1 MRNPLYR
8 SKTYFIIENPS
19 LSIEKMD
26 LSAKTPGFSNSSAFH
41 LPHTVYVKISA
52 NKTVKKPCVN
62 SFAEIGDQTQAMT
75 AIMNQ

>member
-1 MRNPLYR
+1 
-8 SKTYFIIENPS
+8 
-19 LSIEKMD
+19 MD

-41 LPHTVYVKISA
+41 LPHTVYVKIST

-62 SFAEIGDQTQAMT
+62 SYAEIGDRTQAMT